1 MKGRIWLTA
10 LSLLLIMGILSPSV
24 GAQEKVGN
32 KTFREVKDFKGG
44 HFDGTH
50 KKGSNLVLNRGKL
63 HKGTDTSGRYH
74 GGDYYYGR
82 WTAPVDA
89 VDFDEAIASWQA
101 VTPEGTWVEVE
112 LRARTEAGWTG
123 WYSMGVWHSNDQPFQ
138 RHSVSGQRDE
148 QGRVATDTLVMNHPA
163 SQVQARVTLFTEDRF
178 LSPTLRS
185 FGIAFS
191 RGENEPGKVPFRGV
205 TSSLDVPMRSQM
217 IYPDGGEVW
226 CSPTST
232 SMVMAYW
239 ANVTGKREWNQ
250 PVPTVVKGVWDYV
263 YDGGG
268 NWPYNTAYAASRGL
282 EGKVVR
288 MESMAEMERWVEAGV
303 PVIISLAFKEGEL
316 TGSPIKSSGGHLLVV
331 RGFDKNGDVLVND
344 PAGPADEQ
352 VRFTYKRAELE
363 KLWLKHS
370 NGTTYL
376 IHPPGWKTPK

>member
-1 MKGRIWLTA
+1 
-10 LSLLLIMGILSPSV
+10 
-24 GAQEKVGN
+24 
-32 KTFREVKDFKGG
+32 
-44 HFDGTH
+44 
-50 KKGSNLVLNRGKL
+50 
-63 HKGTDTSGRYH
+63 
-74 GGDYYYGR
+74 
-82 WTAPVDA
+82 
-89 VDFDEAIASWQA
+89 
-101 VTPEGTWVEVE
+101 
-112 LRARTEAGWTG
+112 
-123 WYSMGVWHSNDQPFQ
+123 
-138 RHSVSGQRDE
+138 
-148 QGRVATDTLVMNHPA
+148 
-163 SQVQARVTLFTEDRF
+163 
-178 LSPTLRS
+178 
-185 FGIAFS
+185 
-191 RGENEPGKVPFRGV
+191 
-205 TSSLDVPMRSQM
+205 
-217 IYPDGGEVW
+217 
-226 CSPTST
+226 
-232 SMVMAYW
+232 MAYW